1 MENTQFL
8 SPKSVIFAANL
19 YQGLAVGF
27 FLLRA
32 TLSIHAMS
40 AFILVM
46 FRQNNLTTTT
56 ELCNNKGLLHG
67 QGESELIK
75 IEEHRVKRIT
85 VENQIPTE
93 GDIGVSLETVIR
105 YK

>member
-1 MENTQFL
+1 M
-8 SPKSVIFAANL
+8 VFAANL
-19 YQGLAVGF
+19 YQGLTMGL

-32 TLSIHAMS
+32 TLSVRAMS
-40 AFILVM
+40 ASILVM

-56 ELCNNKGLLHG
+56 ELYINKELLHG

-85 VENQIPTE
+85 VENQIPIE
-93 GDIGVSLETVIR
+93 GDIGVSLKTVIR

>member
-1 MENTQFL
+1 M
-8 SPKSVIFAANL
+8 
-19 YQGLAVGF
+19 GL

-32 TLSIHAMS
+32 ILSKHARS
-40 AFILVM
+40 AFSLVM

-56 ELCNNKGLLHG
+56 ELCINKELLPG

-85 VENQIPTE
+85 LENQIPTE

>member
-8 SPKSVIFAANL
+8 SPKSVIFSANL
-19 YQGLAVGF
+19 YQGLTVGL

-32 TLSIHAMS
+32 ILSIHAMS

-46 FRQNNLTTTT
+46 FRQNNLTTTA
-56 ELCNNKGLLHG
+56 ELCNNKELHG

-75 IEEHRVKRIT
+75 VEEHRVKRIT